1 MVNLKCTLDL
11 AGRGNRDRFA
21 QCPFV
26 PEKSDIFQHASK
38 CLLCAKSSDRGLL
51 LQLGVNGFLVAMLV
65 NAQLRMDI
73 RLLEAAI
80 GNPCVRAL
88 DSAFDQRVG
97 L

>member
-1 MVNLKCTLDL
+1 MANLRCTPDL
-11 AGRGNRDRFA
+11 AGGNRDRFA

-26 PEKSDIFQHASK
+26 SEKSDIFQHAS